1 MDLIN
6 NLGELA
12 IGSRLKRLSDQIM
25 RDGVKIYK
33 ANNIDFEPRWF
44 PIFYLLSQKSSLGVT
59 EIADELGIKHPSVSQ
74 ALKEME
80 KKGLVTSSQC
90 EVDGRKRL
98 SSLTPKALQ
107 MLPKMEPVWRDVA
120 DAIHDMLATH
130 HQNLLRS
137 LEEVENDFSEKAF
150 YKRVL
155 EKSKTRQL
163 EEVEI
168 LDYQPQLKSYFREL
182 NYEWIEKY
190 FTIEEIDKQQL
201 NNPEQIVKNGGKVFF
216 AGYGGNIVGTCAL
229 IKVDEGV
236 YELAK
241 MAVTEEFKGKQ
252 IGKKLGIKV
261 VEAAKDLGAKKL
273 ILESN
278 KKLTPALN
286 LYRKIG
292 FKEIDE
298 SHESVYCRANIK
310 MEMDLNHDA

>member
-1 MDLIN
+1 MDLIK

-12 IGSRLKRLSDQIM
+12 LGSRLKRLSDQIM

-33 ANNIDFEPRWF
+33 ASNIDFEPRWF
-44 PIFYLLSQKSSLGVT
+44 PVFYLLSQKSSLGVT

-74 ALKEME
+74 TLNEME
-80 KKGLVTSSQC
+80 KKGLVASSQC

-98 SSLTPKALQ
+98 SSLTTKAKK
-107 MLPKMEPVWRDVA
+107 MLPKMEPVWRDIA
-120 DAIHDMLATH
+120 DAIHDMLVTH

-168 LDYQPQLKSYFREL
+168 LDYQPQLKSYFRDL

-190 FTIEEIDKQQL
+190 FTIEDVDKEQL
-201 NNPEQIVKNGGKVFF
+201 NHPDQIINDGGKIIF
-216 AGYGGNIVGTCAL
+216 AKYGGAIVGTCAM
-229 IKVDEGV
+229 IKVEEGV

-241 MAVTEEFKGKQ
+241 MAVTEDAKGKQ
-252 IGKKLGIKV
+252 IGKKLGVKV
-261 VEAAKDLGAKKL
+261 VEAAKDLGARKL

-278 KKLTPALN
+278 KKLTPALT

-292 FKEIDE
+292 FKEVDDA
-298 SHESVYCRANIK
+298 HESVYCRANIK
-310 MEMDLNHDA
+310 MEMDLKS